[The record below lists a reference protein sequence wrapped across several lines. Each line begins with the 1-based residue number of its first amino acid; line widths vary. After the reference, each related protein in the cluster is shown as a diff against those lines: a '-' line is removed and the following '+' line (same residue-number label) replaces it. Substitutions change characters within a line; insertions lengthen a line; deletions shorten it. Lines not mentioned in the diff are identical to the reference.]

1 MDEILLHMTIDG
13 QDVYEPQ
20 QSIECKCIRLETELC
35 DMVILGIANVETLDI
50 FIPGSL
56 VAARMRIKKAK
67 ICSSSK
73 KKPRIKDSREND
85 IDRLSQLQDD
95 LILQIL
101 SCDID
106 LKDVVKTSALSKR
119 WKCLWTRVPNLFIGT
134 NSSYGYSQNSIS
146 FVDHSL
152 SLYQRPVVE
161 SFYLCSELCFEFLNV
176 EKYEEWIRFALKKK
190 VQHLFLYLGRAN
202 VMGELYT
209 LPAEIFQC
217 PSLSSLVVATGKIKL
232 PDSFCSSL
240 KKIFLYQVTLDKRD
254 LIDKMMSNCP
264 NLEHLDL
271 FSCLGPISLH
281 MSSSVNPRMQ
291 HLGVCFCDIKDLE
304 IDAPNLNSLR
314 IEGIF
319 AGRTSLKNVASLA
332 RAFIGFKGL
341 VDSGPQIW
349 GYALYKL
356 YENVQH
362 VRDLTINETGIQ
374 VFSLCAS
381 SGFQTPTFKC
391 KCLRLETELCD
402 MVIPGIANILRN
414 SNNVETLDI
423 YIPRLMEAY
432 GLADYRSAGDNW
444 FGNEPPFHCLENNVK
459 IIVITIQGKKVGL
472 MNRYVEYANMYDK
485 EANLVQFLLKS
496 ALVLEELKIYI
507 KDPGLENERL
517 LRQVARTI
525 RRFPRASSRA
535 KVSIKYKDF
544 N

>member
-1 MDEILLHMTIDG
+1 MANQTHSILESRHNSEETRMLTNKSSGKKTNLFSRKKTIDA

-50 FIPGSL
+50 FILGSL

-73 KKPRIKDSREND
+73 KKPRIKHSGEND

-202 VMGELYT
+202 VTGELYT

-232 PDSFCSSL
+232 PGSFCSSL

-254 LIDKMMSNCP
+254 LIDKMMCNCP

-374 VFSLCAS
+374 
-381 SGFQTPTFKC
+381 
-391 KCLRLETELCD
+391 
-402 MVIPGIANILRN
+402 
-414 SNNVETLDI
+414 
-423 YIPRLMEAY
+423 LMEAY

-444 FGNEPPFHCLENNVK
+444 FGNEPSFHCLENNVK